1 MLELSQDLY
10 SSKHL
15 ELKADS
21 LRASTKLRHLS
32 CVYYLK
38 EHCPSE
44 VAMKFRIAMTAE
56 VAPSDVS
63 RQLFGDVGKQGVV
76 DVARVPGNWLLHK

>member
-1 MLELSQDLY
+1 
-10 SSKHL
+10 
-15 ELKADS
+15 
-21 LRASTKLRHLS
+21 
-32 CVYYLK
+32 
-38 EHCPSE
+38 
-44 VAMKFRIAMTAE
+44 MKFRIAMTAE